1 MCLEI
6 EVIGLLSQLLI
17 LNTHFPY
24 GSYQVRR
31 GSHVKKS
38 KMNISEKT

>member
-1 MCLEI
+1 
-6 EVIGLLSQLLI
+6 
-17 LNTHFPY
+17 
-24 GSYQVRR
+24 RR

>member
-17 LNTHFPY
+17 LNTHFP
-24 GSYQVRR
+24 
-31 GSHVKKS
+31 
-38 KMNISEKT
+38 